1 MKRTIPLA
9 ALLLL
14 ASCATPAVERADGP
28 RLAITI
34 DDLPVHGPIPAG
46 MTANQV
52 NHLVIAALR
61 DAKVPV
67 TAFINAQWA
76 QSQPETMAVLREW
89 RAAGIPL
96 ANHTWSHLNL
106 DMIPTA
112 EYERE
117 IVLDEPVLRDLGGGS
132 DWHWFRY
139 PFLAEGEDATKRAEI
154 RAFLADRGYR
164 IASVSMDFS
173 DWQWTAPFARCK
185 ATRNPTAIAL
195 MEQLYLDAA
204 RANVGFS
211 RSIGQ
216 AIYGRDIPH
225 VLLLHVGA
233 FTARMLP
240 RLLALYRAEGV
251 RFVSLADAQ
260 ADPAFAEDMDPRL
273 PARPQYIAARAAA
286 KGLPVPPQPDYATTL
301 AALCRAAPS
310 L

>member
-1 MKRTIPLA
+1 
-9 ALLLL
+9 
-14 ASCATPAVERADGP
+14 
-28 RLAITI
+28 
-34 DDLPVHGPIPAG
+34 
-46 MTANQV
+46 
-52 NHLVIAALR
+52 
-61 DAKVPV
+61 
-67 TAFINAQWA
+67 
-76 QSQPETMAVLREW
+76 MAVLREW

-106 DMIPTA
+106 DMILSA

-117 IVLDEPVLRDLGGGS
+117 IVLDEPVPRDLGGGS

-154 RAFLADRGYR
+154 RAFLADRGYC

-173 DWQWTAPFARCK
+173 DWQWTALYARCK
-185 ATRNPTAIAL
+185 ATRNPTAITL
-195 MEQLYLDAA
+195 MERLYLDSA
-204 RANVGFS
+204 RANWGFS

-240 RLLALYRAEGV
+240 RLIALYRAEGV

-260 ADPAFAEDMDPRL
+260 ADPAFAKDMDPRL

-286 KGLPVPPQPDYATTL
+286 KGLPVPPQPDYARTL

-310 L
+310 LQPSASRF